1 MHAGKLVF
9 SPLMDHLPPMMFE
22 RCVARYG
29 GNHKVKSFTCMDQ
42 YLCMAFAQL
51 TFRESLR
58 DIEACLRS
66 QAERLYHMGIRGR
79 ISRNTLANA
88 NATRNWRI
96 YADFAQR
103 LIGIAR
109 KLYAEEPFG
118 VDLANAAYALD
129 STTIDLSLSLFPW
142 APFRSTKAAVKMH
155 TLLDLRGNIPSF
167 IHISDGKLHAVNI
180 LDQLIPEAGAFY
192 VMDRGYIDFARLHRL
207 HQAGSFFVTRAKKN
221 MDAQRRYSHPVDR
234 STGVRFDQ
242 TLVLQ
247 GYQSAK
253 DYPQPPRYPLQG
265 PRNRQAPAVHN
276 QQHRSAG
283 AEHLCSVQSQVAGGA
298 LLSLDQAALTRQS
311 VLRYYRERR
320 EVQNLDCR
328 VGLRSGGHR
337 AKAAEPLPQPLRIPT
352 DFEPQPV
359 RENPARHA
367 AFSMRRGAG
376 WPSLS
381 HPADFVRIT
390 LGQA

>member
-9 SPLMDHLPPMMFE
+9 AQLMDHLPPMVFE

-51 TFRESLR
+51 TFLESLR

-66 QAERLYHMGIRGR
+66 RAEQLYHKGIRGR

-96 YADFAQR
+96 YADFARR
-103 LIGIAR
+103 LTSVAC

-118 VDLANAAYALD
+118 VDLANTAYALD

-167 IHISDGKLHAVNI
+167 IHISDGKLHDVNI

-234 STGVRFDQ
+234 STGGRFDQ

-253 DYPQPPRYPLQG
+253 DYP
-265 PRNRQAPAVHN
+265 
-276 QQHRSAG
+276 
-283 AEHLCSVQSQVAGGA
+283 
-298 LLSLDQAALTRQS
+298 
-311 VLRYYRERR
+311 
-320 EVQNLDCR
+320 
-328 VGLRSGGHR
+328 
-337 AKAAEPLPQPLRIPT
+337 EPLRGIRYKDPETGKRLLFITNNTALPALRICALHKARWQVELFFRWIKQHLRVKALFGT
-352 DFEPQPV
+352 T
-359 RENPARHA
+359 ENAVK
-367 AFSMRRGAG
+367 SQ
-376 WPSLS
+376 
-381 HPADFVRIT
+381 I
-390 LGQA
+390 